1 LLAGVAVLAG
11 CGGKS
16 GSSTEASS
24 SSQTLKRLEVHV
36 ARGASAE
43 APHRSMLARAADLL
57 GWPQL
62 AEASSGVPGCTVTA
76 GGQSAITD
84 ANGDATL
91 TGVTFPTTVVVS
103 GCPGGLPTGS
113 FPVTGAQGAIVHVEV
128 EVGGIEVKVKDQHV
142 SAPSQPSEPSQP
154 SQPSQPQS

>member
-1 LLAGVAVLAG
+1 MAPILLGETRPAVMPENSKGGVMRKTCGVRLGVVLLAGVAVLAG

-57 GWPQL
+57 GDGGGPIRDH
-62 AEASSGVPGCTVTA
+62 GC
-76 GGQSAITD
+76 QR
-84 ANGDATL
+84 
-91 TGVTFPTTVVVS
+91 
-103 GCPGGLPTGS
+103 
-113 FPVTGAQGAIVHVEV
+113 
-128 EVGGIEVKVKDQHV
+128 
-142 SAPSQPSEPSQP
+142 
-154 SQPSQPQS
+154 